1 MSYANAPIACR
12 AMNSRLRGGGG
23 AQVRSAVTGRLAVAV
38 LGAGCGII
46 GASLIPQIPQAVRYT
61 LELATGA
68 EGGPAVEAGGGEK
81 AKSKGDSGIGEE
93 RATISLTDEQI
104 ETSGIGLATV
114 QDGTLVRRIVV
125 PGTIVPDADRIA
137 RVSVKLSAIVAELR
151 KKLGDTVDKGEVI
164 AVLESREVADAK
176 SEYLAARLNDN
187 LQRNLYERD
196 KVLWDRHVIAEQ
208 IVLRSQGAAAQ
219 AKTNLDIAR
228 QKLLALGVTEN
239 ELAALP
245 DEPETGLRRQE
256 VRAPIS
262 GRVVDR
268 KVDLGAAVGRDNLE
282 TELFTVADLDRV
294 WVELAVGPTDLPR
307 VAEGQT
313 VSIAAHGLAKRAVGK
328 IIFVGPIVDK
338 ETHSARVVAE
348 IANPDGNWRPGSL
361 VQAAIAIG
369 QRSAALAVPAS
380 AVQTIGKTRVVFVRT
395 QDGFER
401 RAVTLGDGD
410 DRLFEILSGVRA
422 GETIAVGNT
431 FVIKAELLKSVA
443 ED

>member
-1 MSYANAPIACR
+1 MI
-12 AMNSRLRGGGG
+12 
-23 AQVRSAVTGRLAVAV
+23 GRLAIGV
-38 LGAGCGII
+38 LAAACGITV
-46 GASLIPQIPQAVRYT
+46 ASLIPEIPQAVRYAV
-61 LELATGA
+61 ELITGA
-68 EGGPAVEAGGGEK
+68 EPVHAIETGGAAEQG
-81 AKSKGDSGIGEE
+81 KSKAGSGIEIGDE
-93 RATISLTDEQI
+93 RAAIRLTDEQI
-104 ETSGIGLATV
+104 ETSGIELAAV
-114 QDGTLVRRIVV
+114 QDGTLVRRFIV
-125 PGTIVPDADRIA
+125 PGTIVPNADRIA
-137 RVSVKLSAIVAELR
+137 RVSVKLSATVAELR
-151 KKLGDTVDKGEVI
+151 KKLGDTVEKGEVI
-164 AVLESREVADAK
+164 AVLESREVANAK
-176 SEYLAARLNDN
+176 SEYLAARLNND
-187 LQRNLYERD
+187 LQTNLYERD
-196 KVLWDRHVIAEQ
+196 KILWDRHVIAEQ

-219 AKTNLDIAR
+219 ARINLDIAR

-282 TELFTVADLDRV
+282 SELFTVADLDRV

-313 VSIAAHGLAKRAVGK
+313 VSIAAHGVEKRAVGE
-328 IIFVGPIVDK
+328 IVFVGPILDK

-369 QRSAALAVPAS
+369 QRSAALVVPAS

-401 RAVTLGDGD
+401 RPVTLGDGD
-410 DRLFEILSGVRA
+410 DRLFEVLSGVRN
-422 GETIAVGNT
+422 GETIAVSNT
-431 FVIKAELLKSVA
+431 FVLKAELLKSVA